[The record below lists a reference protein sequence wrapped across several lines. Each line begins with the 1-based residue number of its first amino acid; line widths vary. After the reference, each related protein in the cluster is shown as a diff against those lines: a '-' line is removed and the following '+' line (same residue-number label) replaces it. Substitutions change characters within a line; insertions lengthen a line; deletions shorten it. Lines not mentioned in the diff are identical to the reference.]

1 MTPALLQGLL
11 QERCAAPGNDSFKRP
26 PFLSPVFAYGA
37 TGAGKTYTMLGSEQ
51 SPGIMYLTMVE
62 LYKRIEAR
70 KDEKSCEVLVSYQE
84 VRRARAASPPASGA
98 PLLPVGAGADP
109 RGPHQVPP
117 VPRELRPS
125 WNQAHLGELGLLVP
139 PCLSPI
145 WSPGSFSCSL
155 TRCGACGL
163 HSNLLLPAQRAA
175 GERWHGDLQAKPW
188 RAVLCI

>member
-1 MTPALLQGLL
+1 MTPALLQGLP
-11 QERCAAPGNDSFKRP
+11 QERCGAPGSFQRP
-26 PFLSPVFAYGA
+26 PFPFPVFAYGA

-84 VRRARAASPPASGA
+84 VRRAHTASPPASEA
-98 PLLPVGAGADP
+98 PLLPGRAGADP
-109 RGPHQVPP
+109 QVPP
-117 VPRELRPS
+117 GPRELLEPGS
-125 WNQAHLGELGLLVP
+125 PEQLGELVLLVP

-145 WSPGSFSCSL
+145 WSPGSFSCSP
-155 TRCGACGL
+155 TRRGACGL
-163 HSNLLLPAQRAA
+163 HSNLLLPARRAA
-175 GERWHGDLQAKPW
+175 GERWHGDLQAKPS